1 MTEADTCREFVT
13 PALQQ
18 AGWNRAPHA
27 IGEQHAI
34 TAGRIVLIGGKA
46 RRAKQRRADYILYH
60 RRDFPIAVVEAKESG
75 LPAENGVQQAR
86 EYAELLGLRFA
97 YATNGRRIIEI
108 DFTTG
113 SEREVEAY
121 PTPDELWNRLTQA
134 TGLTAAAQQ
143 PLLEPYN
150 LTSGKIPRYYQD
162 IAIRR
167 VVEAIVSGEQRY
179 LRPWRRARARP
190 ASALR
195 LPGNSGTVAG
205 IVAVNTVYQD
215 PLPRRSQHSHRRSE
229 GQGFHPF
236 RRCTPQDHRCRSEP
250 STRYVLWHLSS
261 ADDGERGCVSP
272 HSPRFF

>member
-167 VVEAIVSGEQRY
+167 VVEAIVSGEQRV
-179 LRPWRRARARP
+179 LATLATGTGKTSVAFQVCWKLWNSRWR
-190 ASALR
+190 SA
-195 LPGNSGTVAG
+195 A
-205 IVAVNTVYQD
+205 NTVD
-215 PLPRRSQHSHRRSE
+215 PRSSTSPIATFSSTIRRTRISSISAMHATRSQVPIRAKHAI
-229 GQGFHPF
+229 
-236 RRCTPQDHRCRSEP
+236 CTLASIKR
-250 STRYVLWHLSS
+250 
-261 ADDGERGCVSP
+261 
-272 HSPRFF
+272 